1 MEKTRGSVINM
12 VRGLPFFDPFTEEE
26 VGAFA
31 KHLSLRQVDEG
42 TELFRE
48 GDMGDYLFFVIDG
61 MVEICLQSDSKH
73 HKVIADFGPGATVGE
88 MAMLD
93 EFERSATVRTS
104 TKCEILILTKS
115 KFDWILEEHPKIG
128 IKVLKGLA
136 KNISL
141 RLRASTGRF
150 KDIL

>member
-1 MEKTRGSVINM
+1 MEKTRASVINTI
-12 VRGLPFFDPFTEEE
+12 RGLPFFDSFTDEDIRT
-26 VGAFA
+26 FTQ
-31 KHLSLRQVDEG
+31 HLSLRLVDEG

-48 GDMGDYLFFVIDG
+48 GDIGDYLFFVVDG
-61 MVEICLQSDSKH
+61 MVEICLKPDGKQ

-88 MAMLD
+88 MSLLD
-93 EFERSATVRTS
+93 EFERSATVRAS
-104 TKCEILILTKS
+104 TQCEILILTKS

-141 RLRASTGRF
+141 RLRSSTGRF